1 MSEVISSSAHPR
13 GMRPWW
19 RRKAWLITG
28 VALLAG
34 IAAAVFV
41 FAVKWPFTREAMT
54 KRLEKASSA
63 HVEFGAFHS
72 TYFPPG
78 CVAESVIFRR
88 ADDARGGTPEPLL
101 TVKKLTI
108 ESTYDG
114 LFSSPKRI
122 SRIVVDGVHLRVP
135 GQAGTLASQQPQQD
149 QRHDHAGPQER
160 PTGESLEIDEFRV
173 VDAFLEIPSKKASA
187 RPFSIPIHEA
197 VFRRV
202 SEHHTMPFTLSLH
215 LPVPPGEISAKGWI
229 GPWRDQKG
237 AVRSTPVS
245 GECVLKQGNLG
256 VFKTLAGSISAQVS
270 FSGTLEKLDV
280 SGTTDSPDF
289 EVKKSGH
296 RTPLSTQF
304 SGTVDLLTGDV
315 ALPQL
320 NARLGHTNL
329 MGGANI
335 TGNPKTVDLDVKQGR
350 GEIQDL
356 FLLFSNSDRSPV
368 TGPILFHT
376 RISLPPEARP
386 FEKRVRLAGDFT
398 VDPAQFTSN
407 NTQQR
412 VDQLSARA
420 RGDKEQSKDEDDP
433 EQVISHLKGRVVL
446 QNGIANFSAIS
457 FSVPGASANMHGTY
471 NLSDKHVKLSGKMK
485 MQATVSQATHGVKSF
500 FLKLLDPFFK
510 KKKAG
515 AEVPVT
521 MTGSYGHTH
530 FSAGLK

>member
-1 MSEVISSSAHPR
+1 MSGVISSSA
-13 GMRPWW
+13 RPQAKLWW
-19 RRKAWLITG
+19 RRKPWLITG

-34 IAAAVFV
+34 IAAAVFL
-41 FAVKWPFTREAMT
+41 FAVEWPFTREAMT

-88 ADDARGGTPEPLL
+88 ADDAREGTPEPLL
-101 TVKKLTI
+101 TVNRLTI
-108 ESTYDG
+108 ESSYHG

-122 SRIVVDGVHLRVP
+122 SRIVADGVRLRVP
-135 GQAGTLASQQPQQD
+135 GQGHTLALQQSPQNNRQD
-149 QRHDHAGPQER
+149 KIGSYESSAS
-160 PTGESLEIDEFRV
+160 ESLLIQEFRV
-173 VDAFLEIPSKKASA
+173 TNGLIEIPSKQANA

-197 VFRRV
+197 VFQ
-202 SEHHTMPFTLSLH
+202 SIAEHHTIPYTLSLH
-215 LPVPPGEISAKGWI
+215 LPVPPSEISAKGWV
-229 GPWRDQKG
+229 GPWRDEKRS
-237 AVRSTPVS
+237 VRSTPIS
-245 GECVLKQGNLG
+245 GECVLQQGNLG
-256 VFKTLAGSISAQVS
+256 VFKSLAGSISAHVS

-280 SGTTDSPDF
+280 SGSTDSPDF
-289 EVKKSGH
+289 EVKENGH
-296 RTPLSTQF
+296 RIPLSTRF

-329 MGGANI
+329 VANAKI
-335 TGNPKTVDLDVKQGR
+335 AGNPKTVDLDVKQGE

-356 FLLFSNSDRSPV
+356 ILLFSKSGRSPV
-368 TGPILFHT
+368 TGPIVFHT
-376 RISLPPEARP
+376 RISLPHEARP
-386 FEKRVRLAGDFT
+386 FEKRVRLAGEFNI
-398 VDPAQFTSN
+398 DPAQFTSN
-407 NTQQR
+407 NTQER

-420 RGDKEQSKDEDDP
+420 RGDKEQSKDGGDP

-446 QNGIANFSAIS
+446 HNGIANFSAIS
-457 FSVPGASANMHGTY
+457 FSVPGATAKMHGTY
-471 NLSDKHVKLSGKMK
+471 NLSDKRVKLSGKMK